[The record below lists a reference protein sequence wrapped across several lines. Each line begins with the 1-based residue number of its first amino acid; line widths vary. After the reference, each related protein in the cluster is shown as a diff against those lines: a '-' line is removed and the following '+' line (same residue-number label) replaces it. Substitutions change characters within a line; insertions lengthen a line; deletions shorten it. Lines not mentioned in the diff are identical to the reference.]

1 MASERPAQPGELCTC
16 GRPAEVVFINEQ
28 GEATGWCG
36 LSDGGAKGQCLFC
49 GDPDGHEFRCPSYVL
64 KPTPQDTHRG

>member
-28 GEATGWCG
+28 RGETGWCG
-36 LSDGGAKGQCLFC
+36 LSDGGAKGPCIFC
-49 GDPDGHEFRCPSYVL
+49 GDPAGHEFRCPSYTL
-64 KPTPQDTHRG
+64 KPTPQDTYKG